1 MMKSKRLTV
10 MFAILV
16 MAVNLPAEEH
26 SQLVANLKA
35 GKPQTMVTYGTS
47 LTAVGAPWVSEVQQI
62 LQTNYPGLL
71 TVINSGGSGQWSQ
84 WGVSNLEAY
93 VIAKKPDTVFIE
105 FGINDAVL
113 RFNCTVE
120 QSRSNL
126 THMIDRILS
135 SNSGAEIILMTMNP
149 AIGERAT
156 SRPRLTDYYQMYRDV
171 AKERKLKL
179 IDHYA
184 NWELILRQDQSLFS
198 RYVPDG
204 LHPGPDGCKNVITP
218 AVLKALGFKFGQ
230 PAAANDIHSSEKS
243 KEVPGG
249 K

>member
-1 MMKSKRLTV
+1 MMKMKSMASTI
-10 MFAILV
+10 AILIL
-16 MAVNLPAEEH
+16 AVNILAGEN

-35 GKPQTMVTYGTS
+35 GKPQTIVTYGTS
-47 LTAVGAPWVSEVQQI
+47 LTAAGAPWVSQLQQI
-62 LQTNYPGLL
+62 LKTNYPGLA

-84 WGVSNLEAY
+84 WGVSNLDAR

-105 FGINDAVL
+105 FGINDAVV

-126 THMIDRILS
+126 TNMVDRILS
-135 SNSGAEIILMTMNP
+135 ANPAAEIILMTMNP
-149 AIGERAT
+149 AIGDRAA

-184 NWELILRQDQSLFS
+184 NWEPILRQDKALFS
-198 RYVPDG
+198 RYVPDD
-204 LHPGPDGCKNVITP
+204 LHPGPEGCKNVITP
-218 AVLKALGFKFGQ
+218 AILKALGIKSEQ
-230 PAAANDIHSSEKS
+230 PAAGDTA
-243 KEVPGG
+243 PRAPAPQR
-249 K
+249 